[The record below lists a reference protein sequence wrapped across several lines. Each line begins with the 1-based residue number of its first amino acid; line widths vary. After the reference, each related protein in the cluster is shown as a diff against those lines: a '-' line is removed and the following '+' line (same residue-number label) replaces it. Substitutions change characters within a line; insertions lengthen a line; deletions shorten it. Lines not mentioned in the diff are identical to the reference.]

1 MKEVNKSLP
10 ATCSHTSLQ
19 SSSASFG
26 ANKSDT
32 ACAKEI
38 TQSFSD
44 QDLLQKESEF
54 SFVASSSI
62 DFENK
67 LDIIMSKLDNIS
79 FEVGKVSSKMDQKNA
94 KEFRTN
100 IVNTNEVLTQNKLS
114 EDQYASYIGDIKSAK
129 VNSVKTLL
137 DNPLVKNIFT
147 IENCDDGMEMLVCGP
162 CSKSEAC

>member
-1 MKEVNKSLP
+1 MALKQMQNMFDITYLISCIASSLRAAEELIGNRPDDVYMLVNDKNNNNNKTHKPPVKEVHKSVP

-32 ACAKEI
+32 VCAKEI

-44 QDLLQKESEF
+44 QELLQKESEF

-79 FEVGKVSSKMDQKNA
+79 FEVGKVSSKMQKNL
-94 KEFRTN
+94 EQ
-100 IVNTNEVLTQNKLS
+100 IL
-114 EDQYASYIGDIKSAK
+114 
-129 VNSVKTLL
+129 
-137 DNPLVKNIFT
+137 
-147 IENCDDGMEMLVCGP
+147 
-162 CSKSEAC
+162 